1 MRIRRMSAWATSV
14 ALVTISTALPSATAT
29 TRSDVTMPAAAA
41 APTRSSAA
49 TRSTDDCAHPAVSDA
64 RGDARRIDLVS
75 AQLTGNC
82 DQWTVTAKLA
92 KPLRPA
98 DLDVWTIGFNTDR
111 RGTGCRGTDV
121 LIRVSR
127 RGNGVAGTAYA
138 ITRCPS
144 GWWSEIG
151 AVEVSQPDSRTL
163 TTTIAGPVIG
173 TDRFSWWTGVDA
185 VGPNGF
191 DALDQGRWQKA
202 WAVPAMPR
210 SLFVYVERDEVTAR
224 WREAPSVSR
233 VRYTYSVTLTRE
245 GDVAPVASLTRR
257 HGQFE
262 QTFTDLEPGRY
273 TLAVA
278 AMNPLRSGRASTFTF
293 VISSAVPA

>member
-1 MRIRRMSAWATSV
+1 MSVWATGV

-29 TRSDVTMPAAAA
+29 TRSNAAAA
-41 APTRSSAA
+41 TAAAASTRPTTTTRSA
-49 TRSTDDCAHPAVSDA
+49 DDCAHRAVVDA

-82 DQWTVTAKLA
+82 DEWTVTAKLA
-92 KPLRPA
+92 KPLRLA
-98 DLDVWTIGFNTDR
+98 DLDVWTIGFNTDQQQS
-111 RGTGCRGTDV
+111 GCRGTDV

-127 RGNGVAGTAYA
+127 RGNGVAGAAYS
-138 ITRCPS
+138 TTGCPS
-144 GWWSEIG
+144 TSWSQIG
-151 AVEVSQPDSRTL
+151 TVRVSRPDSRTL
-163 TTTIAGPVIG
+163 TATIAGSLVG
-173 TDRFSWWTGVDA
+173 ADRFKWWTGIAA
-185 VGPNGF
+185 VGTNSY
-191 DALDQGRWQKA
+191 DALDKGQWQEA

-210 SLFVYVERDEVTAR
+210 SLLVNVELDEVTAW

-245 GDVAPVASLTRR
+245 GDVTPVASLTRR

-262 QTFTDLEPGRY
+262 HTFTDLDPGRY

-293 VISSAVPA
+293 VISSEVSA